1 MRSWHAVCYEVCHD
15 VRHKVCRLCR
25 LRNLFIALAFA
36 GLAPSL
42 LAQPVADLFDV
53 SLEQLEQII
62 VTAQK
67 REQPLQDVPIAV
79 AAISG
84 EKIADL
90 AIPNLQA
97 LSAYLPSVTI
107 NQAVIDNNLFIR
119 GIGSGVNLGFE
130 RSVGTYV
137 DGVYIGR
144 GQLARTPFLD
154 VQRVEVL
161 KGPQGILF
169 GKNTIAGALNITTA
183 SPTETFEGLLEGY
196 VDPRYDEEQINAVV
210 SGPLSST
217 LTGRLAVGYRQL
229 DGYFD
234 HLLTDEDVV
243 ERENRLLRG
252 KLRWQPTDALTATLK
267 LERAVFE
274 DEGRA
279 QVVSYAG
286 PGSDFGFLVAK
297 DKPVSG
303 SRPGAF
309 QFNDTDSDTIAL
321 TFDYALGDHTLTA
334 VSAYLDYTADIVDDV
349 LTTPYFEVPGDD
361 ALFTL
366 VTDERFEQLSQEIR
380 IASPETRKISYLAGI
395 YVQRT
400 DLEVIR
406 SVIWPFG
413 GVFARRSQ
421 QDGTSESLFGQVTWR
436 SAERLRFNLGAR
448 FTRESKD
455 FDRQQVDLSPLPS
468 SVAGTI
474 DRFRIDRD
482 ESKLTWALSLQYD
495 FSDSAMGYVSVSTG
509 FKSGG
514 FDEAVTRGL
523 APGERPEDLFEFEE
537 ETVRSIEIGGKLTF
551 ADGVAELNM
560 AVFRSTYDD
569 LQTSAFDGIAGF
581 VVANAASSISQGMEV
596 DLRWRAR
603 PRLLVTGMVAYLDA
617 YFDDFDNGPCSQW
630 HAANTSSCTGNRRD
644 LSNEPLVFAPDLSA
658 TLGIEYSLALAGG
671 LEAWANLDVI
681 YTEEFFTVSDLDP
694 FTRQDAYTR
703 IDLRLALGPLTGAW
717 EVALVG
723 KNLTDEIVSGWSN
736 DLTLSTTPGRQNTY
750 TALLEPPRTVALQG
764 RVRF

>member
-1 MRSWHAVCYEVCHD
+1 MRSWHAVCHY
-15 VRHKVCRLCR
+15 VRQKVCRLCG
-25 LRNLFIALAFA
+25 LCNLVIALAFA

-42 LAQPVADLFDV
+42 LSQPVADLFDV

-67 REQPLQDVPIAV
+67 REQSLQEVPIAI
-79 AAISG
+79 ATING
-84 EKIADL
+84 EKIADS
-90 AIPNLQA
+90 AISDLQA
-97 LSAYLPSVTI
+97 LSAYLPGVTI

-183 SPTETFEGLLEGY
+183 SPTDEFEGFVEGY
-196 VDPRYDEEQINAVV
+196 VDPRYGEEQINAVV

-217 LTGRLAVGYRQL
+217 LAGRLAVSYRQL
-229 DGYFD
+229 EGYFE

-243 ERENRLLRG
+243 EREDRLVRG
-252 KLRWQPTDALTATLK
+252 KLRWQPTEALTATLK
-267 LERAVFE
+267 FERAEFE
-274 DEGRA
+274 DEERA
-279 QVVSYAG
+279 QIIRYAG
-286 PGSDFGFLVAK
+286 PGSDFGFLVTE

-309 QFNDTDSDTIAL
+309 QFNDTESDTIAL
-321 TFDYALGDHTLTA
+321 TFEYALGDHTLTA
-334 VSAYLDYTADIVDDV
+334 ISAYLDYTADIFDDV

-366 VTDERFEQLSQEIR
+366 ATDERFDQLSQEVR
-380 IASPETRKISYLAGI
+380 IASPEARNISYLAGI

-406 SVIWPFG
+406 TIVWPFG
-413 GVFARRSQ
+413 GLFGRRSQ
-421 QDGTSESLFGQVTWR
+421 QDGDSGSLFGQLTWR
-436 SAERLRFNLGAR
+436 ATERLRFNLGTR
-448 FTRESKD
+448 YTRESKD
-455 FDRQQVDLSPLPS
+455 FDREQVDLSSLPS
-468 SVAGTI
+468 SVSGTI

-482 ESKLTWALSLQYD
+482 ESKLTWALSTQYD
-495 FSDSAMGYVSVSTG
+495 FSDNAMGYVNVSTG

-514 FDEAVTRGL
+514 FDESVTRGL

-537 ETVRSIEIGGKLTF
+537 ETVRSIEIGGKLKF
-551 ADGVAELNM
+551 ADGAAELNV
-560 AVFRSTYDD
+560 AVFRSEYDD

-581 VVANAASSISQGMEV
+581 VVANAASSITQGVEA
-596 DLRWRAR
+596 DLRWRAL
-603 PRLLVTGMVAYLDA
+603 PRLFVTGAVTYLDA

-630 HAANTSSCTGNRRD
+630 HAANTLSCTGNRRD
-644 LSNEPLVFAPDLSA
+644 LSDESLVFAPDLSA

-681 YTEEFFTVSDLDP
+681 YTDEFFTVSDLDP
-694 FTRQDAYTR
+694 FTRQDSYTR
-703 IDLRLALGPLTGAW
+703 IDLRLALGPLTGTW

-723 KNLTDEIVSGWSN
+723 KNLTDETVSGWLN

-750 TALLEPPRTVALQG
+750 SALLEPPRTVALQG